1 MKKLVIKT
9 AIITF
14 ISVIL
19 GAVLI
24 FTALSLVSPKTMSDF
39 TYSLGLEDLSCTF
52 AVKAYEKSQD
62 INDLDTVIVKALSTE
77 DYDVLKKYSKVM
89 IDRDEFSLQKKA
101 YKNTIL
107 TYYVLSLV
115 ETGDE
120 DAFAKTVQ
128 VYAEFYTTY
137 DSGNPISTLLNFTTE
152 YDDEFLAFSDDL
164 TATQILTSDINK
176 VNDR

>member
-39 TYSLGLEDLSCTF
+39 TYSLGMEKASCSYS
-52 AVKAYEKSQD
+52 VKAYEKSGD
-62 INDLDTVIVKALSTE
+62 INDLDTVLVKSLSTE
-77 DYDVLKKYSKVM
+77 DYCTLKKYSKEM
-89 IDRDEFSLQKKA
+89 IDRDEFLNQSKA
-101 YKNTIL
+101 YKDTVL
-107 TYYVLSLV
+107 TYYILSLV
-115 ETGDE
+115 ETGD
-120 DAFAKTVQ
+120 DATFTLAVA
-128 VYAEFYTTY
+128 VYEEFYSSY
-137 DSGNPISTLLNFTTE
+137 DENNPVSVLLNFTTE
-152 YDDEFLAFSDDL
+152 YDDDFIDFANGLSTTQTL
-164 TATQILTSDINK
+164 TTDINK

>member
-89 IDRDEFSLQKKA
+89 IDRDEFSLQKRR
-101 YKNTIL
+101 I
-107 TYYVLSLV
+107 
-115 ETGDE
+115 
-120 DAFAKTVQ
+120 KTQ
-128 VYAEFYTTY
+128 Y
-137 DSGNPISTLLNFTTE
+137 
-152 YDDEFLAFSDDL
+152 
-164 TATQILTSDINK
+164 
-176 VNDR
+176 